1 VNELKAEIE
10 LDTRIGGNMSEA
22 ATPSPVLNAIF
33 DRRSV
38 RHFTE
43 ASVERG
49 PVLEALK
56 AASWAPS
63 GLNNQPWRF
72 GLIRDPALKSQLG
85 GLTRYT
91 NVLKSASV
99 LVIFFLDKDSSYDYV
114 KDCQAVGASIQNFLL
129 AAHARDLGAVWIGE
143 ILKNKDEILRILE
156 LPERLELMAVVA
168 LGHPAHRNQSS
179 HRRPIEELVLFEK

>member
-1 VNELKAEIE
+1 
-10 LDTRIGGNMSEA
+10 MSEA
-22 ATPSPVLNAIF
+22 VIESPVLNAIF

-38 RHFTE
+38 RHFSE
-43 ASVERG
+43 ASVDKA
-49 PVLEALK
+49 LLMEALK

-72 GLIRDPALKSQLG
+72 GLIRDADLKAKLG

-99 LVIFFLDKDSSYDYV
+99 LVTFFLDKDSSYDYV

-129 AAHARDLGAVWIGE
+129 AVHARDLGAVWIGE
-143 ILKNKDEILRILE
+143 ILKNKDEIRRILE
-156 LPERLELMAVVA
+156 LPDRLELMAVVA
-168 LGHPAHRNQSS
+168 VGHPAHRNQSS

>member
-1 VNELKAEIE
+1 
-10 LDTRIGGNMSEA
+10 MSEA
-22 ATPSPVLNAIF
+22 FIEPPVLNAIF

-43 ASVERG
+43 ASVDKA
-49 PVLEALK
+49 LLMEALK

-72 GLIRDPALKSQLG
+72 GLIRDADLKAKLG

-99 LVIFFLDKDSSYDYV
+99 LVTFFLDKDSSYDYV

-129 AAHARDLGAVWIGE
+129 AVHARDLGAVWIGE
-143 ILKNKDEILRILE
+143 ILKNKDEIRRILE
-156 LPERLELMAVVA
+156 LPDRLELMAVVA
-168 LGHPAHRNQSS
+168 VGHPAHRNQSS
-179 HRRPIEELVLFEK
+179 HRRAIEELVLFEK